1 MLRNRFGRENLF
13 REPSFHR
20 FQTEKQQQT
29 ACTFITSAL
38 WLNVRCVLCVCVCVV
53 WSVAFFHSTPTC
65 TWITTILSNILSN
78 TSPVAI
84 STALLLEQLITQ
96 KETVPSGLLYKDG
109 LGYFGGRKQPAGFTA
124 VDRGTVWFHPSVAGK
139 VQMAKLRDTCRELS
153 VTAVLW

>member
-1 MLRNRFGRENLF
+1 MSPPSVDFKQKNSSKQPAPLLRVRFGL
-13 REPSFHR
+13 
-20 FQTEKQQQT
+20 
-29 ACTFITSAL
+29 TFG
-38 WLNVRCVLCVCVCVV
+38 VFCVCVCVV

-124 VDRGTVWFHPSVAGK
+124 VDRGTVWFHPSVAGR
-139 VQMAKLRDTCRELS
+139 VQIAKLRDTCRELS

>member
-13 REPSFHR
+13 REPSFRR

-124 VDRGTVWFHPSVAGK
+124 VDRGTVWFHPSVAGR